1 MADPSGGYSWF
12 TNDASDV
19 TTVLQSLKT
28 IVEETA
34 ASLLATRQPCLVY
47 SRLITLNSLTKVS
60 GTHANANYNN
70 IKVSCA
76 GDEWIEVSLIRFST
90 YVKWNS
96 VTTVN
101 NSWSFKNIATGV
113 ITGITIAPGNYSF
126 ANLAATI
133 KNTYLATLAGVD
145 CVYVSGQSGFRF
157 TFPTSHQLIFSGAT
171 NAHELLGFPTT
182 DTVSSTNNSII
193 STTNARARLI
203 DSFSI
208 NIGGV
213 TAYSAGYAMV
223 GVQADENLTRLANIA
238 IVSSPWNMLNYRP
251 SPTDP
256 SLRINEKS
264 IAIQV
269 EDDMLNTTADYVGAN
284 EVVLKFSVYR

>member
-1 MADPSGGYSWF
+1 
-12 TNDASDV
+12 
-19 TTVLQSLKT
+19 
-28 IVEETA
+28 
-34 ASLLATRQPCLVY
+34 
-47 SRLITLNSLTKVS
+47 
-60 GTHANANYNN
+60 
-70 IKVSCA
+70 
-76 GDEWIEVSLIRFST
+76 
-90 YVKWNS
+90 
-96 VTTVN
+96 
-101 NSWSFKNIATGV
+101 
-113 ITGITIAPGNYSF
+113 
-126 ANLAATI
+126 
-133 KNTYLATLAGVD
+133 
-145 CVYVSGQSGFRF
+145 
-157 TFPTSHQLIFSGAT
+157 
-171 NAHELLGFPTT
+171 
-182 DTVSSTNNSII
+182 VSSTNNSII

-256 SLRINEKS
+256 SLRITEKS
-264 IAIQV
+264 INTIAIQV